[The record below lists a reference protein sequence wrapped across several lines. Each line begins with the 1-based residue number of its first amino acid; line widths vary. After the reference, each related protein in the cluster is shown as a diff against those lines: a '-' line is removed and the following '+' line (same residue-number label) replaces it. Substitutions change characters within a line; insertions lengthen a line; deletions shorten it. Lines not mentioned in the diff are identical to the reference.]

1 MQILNILHLMNG
13 KMFNLVSEELVQNLK
28 SLVRKFRTYN
38 ILKDYLVR
46 LVFRKD

>member
-13 KMFNLVSEELVQNLK
+13 KMFNLVSKGLVQNLK

-38 ILKDYLVR
+38 ILKNYLVR
-46 LVFRKD
+46 WCF